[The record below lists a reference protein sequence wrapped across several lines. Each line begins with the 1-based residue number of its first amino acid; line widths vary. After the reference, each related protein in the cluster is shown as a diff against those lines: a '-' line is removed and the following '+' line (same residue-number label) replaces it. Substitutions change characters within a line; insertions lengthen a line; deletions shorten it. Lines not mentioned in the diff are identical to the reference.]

1 MWRLVS
7 LGQRVGEGQEKVMSP
22 SPGGDDSHSH
32 QDSNSKSTGG
42 SGSGGGGSGGG
53 LTNIF
58 KGLAGAAKLSKSPA
72 ISLQSSASISAQIAQ
87 RLSSSPTAAQGLPQ
101 HHAEAFEQL
110 RNGPLADRVAAA
122 HTLRHVVADYPLN
135 PVCFV
140 AYE

>member
-22 SPGGDDSHSH
+22 SRGGDKSHLH
-32 QDSNSKSTGG
+32 QDSSSRSTGG
-42 SGSGGGGSGGG
+42 SGSGGGGGGGGGG

-101 HHAEAFEQL
+101 HYAEAFEQL
-110 RNGPLADRVAAA
+110 KNGSQSDRVAAA
-122 HTLRHVVADYPLN
+122 HALRHIVADYPLN
-135 PVCFV
+135 PV
-140 AYE
+140 

>member
-22 SPGGDDSHSH
+22 SPGGDKSHLH
-32 QDSNSKSTGG
+32 QDSNSRSTGG
-42 SGSGGGGSGGG
+42 SGSGGGGGGGG

-72 ISLQSSASISAQIAQ
+72 ISLQSSASISAQIA

-101 HHAEAFEQL
+101 HYAEAFEQL
-110 RNGPLADRVAAA
+110 KNGSLGDRVAAA
-122 HTLRHVVADYPLN
+122 HALRHVVADYPLN
-135 PVCFV
+135 PV
-140 AYE
+140 